1 MSRRR
6 AIYSLLMVTIYVVA
20 TMLSSLSLLVC
31 EHHHPHHPHH
41 HNHAECHA
49 EGCCTGDEVT
59 ISADCCDHHHPILGD
74 NHTDYIDSSH
84 RSDSRASHALA
95 LIMSPKAV
103 DNISQELVSSLDDTN
118 LEYRSI
124 SFALIDVAYISS
136 QGLRAPPCLA

>member
-31 EHHHPHHPHH
+31 EHHHPHHHH
-41 HNHAECHA
+41 HHHAECHV

-59 ISADCCDHHHPILGD
+59 IGADCCDHHHPILGD

-95 LIMSPKAV
+95 LLLSPMVV

>member
-41 HNHAECHA
+41 HHHAECHA
-49 EGCCTGDEVT
+49 EGCCLGDEVT
-59 ISADCCDHHHPILGD
+59 IGADCCDHHHPILGD

-95 LIMSPKAV
+95 LLLSPMVV